1 MSENDAKK
9 WLIWQDSWQ
18 IYLPALKHIP
28 QPKFDVP
35 TTNAVHQADLF
46 LPHDTVGHG
55 WGWKTY
61 KYALTVVNVASHFK
75 EAKPLTSKDT
85 AEVAGAFQKI
95 YKHGPLKWPEL
106 LRWTRDTNSFTNIQ
120 CGWGDI
126 HQDQAIME
134 RFYRTLVECLFEHQ
148 HASKMHL
155 PEDQRSF

>member
-1 MSENDAKK
+1 MCPQQTQFTGQTFFFHMTLWGMAGAE
-9 WLIWQDSWQ
+9 
-18 IYLPALKHIP
+18 KH
-28 QPKFDVP
+28 
-35 TTNAVHQADLF
+35 TNML
-46 LPHDTVGHG
+46 
-55 WGWKTY
+55 
-61 KYALTVVNVASHFK
+61 LTVVNVASHFK

>member
-1 MSENDAKK
+1 M
-9 WLIWQDSWQ
+9 
-18 IYLPALKHIP
+18 
-28 QPKFDVP
+28 
-35 TTNAVHQADLF
+35 
-46 LPHDTVGHG
+46 
-55 WGWKTY
+55 
-61 KYALTVVNVASHFK
+61 TVVNVASHFK

-134 RFYRTLVECLFEHQ
+134 RFYRTLVECLFEDPLLSKEQNPFLSIFFHIFNITWTPSFQ
-148 HASKMHL
+148 KSTAAHKVTEKASPPSKSLLLLQKCPKMM
-155 PEDQRSF
+155 RKNG